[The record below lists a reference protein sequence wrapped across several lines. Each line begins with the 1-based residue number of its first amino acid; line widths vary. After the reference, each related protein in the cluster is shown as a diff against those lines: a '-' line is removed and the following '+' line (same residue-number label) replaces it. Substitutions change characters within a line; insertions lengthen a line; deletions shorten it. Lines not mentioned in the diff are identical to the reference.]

1 MNIFRFGDSEIHFVY
16 NLLYTKFTKLIY
28 LNPLASPILIW
39 YRIIAYNF
47 KMEEQHRE
55 EVLNIK

>member
-1 MNIFRFGDSEIHFVY
+1 MNIFRFGASEIHFVY
-16 NLLYTKFTKLIY
+16 N

-39 YRIIAYNF
+39 YRIIAYDF

-55 EVLNIK
+55 EVLNIM